1 MSDATALLQETA
13 DRLAAGSRET
23 AARWLDVA
31 PGASQAYGNER
42 LAIISHYC
50 LEIAAT
56 GWKATDSVDAYLG
69 IVAAG
74 ADWDELQ
81 RISDSGLALTGYSYE
96 PSAAYFTC
104 ARHLA
109 EQERLATLPEIERT
123 GKAIRDQFSHASSLQ
138 TLYYRAAADSAP
150 LLSATEYAAW
160 LELLRVSVSVSRDHL
175 SRFIE
180 ADVAVPFAYLL
191 DLYRLAPA
199 AAMAYLDILPIL
211 NRTLDQADKTVIE
224 NLCRRLV
231 DQDPAAFMLHLADLL
246 DADAQLTM
254 TALTAGEQIDNV
266 IVLDRFMAQ
275 SQALPLD
282 RPAVIAAWL
291 RRGLEAAGDNVPA
304 AVAWVA
310 AESLTSIETLRHL
323 EGQVRYADHR
333 RLFELLAEAVCGDK
347 MVVTAED
354 EPADLRRPGT
364 LDNLMASSDGRCI
377 YLPAEVDLFD
387 HETGNFGFYKV
398 SLFHQL
404 AYREFGCFAL
414 LDVIKVELETYPDQ
428 RRAERL
434 FLLLEDMRIDWRL
447 AEKYPGL
454 VPQIAQQKY
463 EACRLRGGGQVT
475 FAGRML
481 EALMLFGLDVPLQDI
496 KSDLPEDLQE
506 RFTQLTIS
514 LAALR
519 ADGETAEHS
528 LQALRRCYSL
538 IFGDETDPVEGQS
551 QTVALLAE
559 EFPEPVSYRG
569 ELDVEEAVSALK
581 VESLVEELA
590 EEWQTEG
597 DDTSLGAGL
606 IDPEFLDIDD
616 LESGEVGEGVG
627 VIIEELSK
635 KLDVD
640 LETLAGSSREE
651 VLELFGGM
659 AMASRDAVRFH
670 YDEWDYLIRDYRSA
684 WCTLLEHRD
693 IEPDEDYVSRTM
705 VEHDSLARRIRQELN
720 KVRPEMLRKV
730 RGVHEGEELDL
741 ERSVAYFVDRK
752 TGFSPDENIYVQ
764 RQRRERD
771 VSTLFLLDMSASTD
785 DIIPDP
791 EAEPVLDSDNEDDDY
806 IMDYFRQRKAYEDQA
821 RRIIDLEKE
830 SVILMCE
837 GLEQLG
843 DAYSVCGFSGYGR
856 DQVDYYLCKD
866 FDEPLDARSR
876 GRIGGI
882 KPCRSTRMGPPI
894 RHGTRRLL
902 ETGSRIKAMIII
914 SDGYPQDHD
923 YGADRNS
930 RDYGLMDTM
939 KALSEAKQQGVLTY
953 CLTVDPSGHDYLRE
967 MCPDSQYMVIQD
979 LDQLPEELSRVYR
992 SLTG

>member
-1 MSDATALLQETA
+1 MSDTSALLQQTA
-13 DRLAAGSRET
+13 DRLAAGSRDT
-23 AARWLDVA
+23 AARWLEVA
-31 PGASQAYGNER
+31 PAAAQIYGDES
-42 LAIISHYC
+42 LAVISGYC

-56 GWKATDSVDAYLG
+56 GWKATDSVDAYLSV
-69 IVAAG
+69 VAAG
-74 ADWDELQ
+74 TDWDDLQ
-81 RISDSGLALTGYSYE
+81 RISASGLGLTGYSYE

-109 EQERLATLPEIERT
+109 EQDRLTTLPEIERT
-123 GKAIRDQFSHASSLQ
+123 GRAIRDQYSHASSLQ
-138 TLYYRAAADSAP
+138 TLYYRAAADSAAV
-150 LLSATEYAAW
+150 LSVGEYAAW
-160 LELLRVSVSVSRDHL
+160 LELLRVSVSVSREHL

-180 ADVAVPFAYLL
+180 AGAAVSFIYLL

-199 AAMAYLDILPIL
+199 TAMAYLDILPTL
-211 NRTLDQADKTVIE
+211 TRTLDLAERVFVDD
-224 NLCRRLV
+224 LCRRLA
-231 DQDPAAFMLHLADLL
+231 DQDPAAFMLHLAELL
-246 DADAQLTM
+246 ESDPQLTM
-254 TALTAGEQIDNV
+254 TALAAAEQIKNV
-266 IVLDRFMAQ
+266 IVLDSFM
-275 SQALPLD
+275 SESRRLPLD
-282 RPAVIAAWL
+282 KPAVIASWL
-291 RRGLEAAGDNVPA
+291 RQGLTAAGENLPA
-304 AVAWVA
+304 ALAWVA
-310 AESLTSIETLRHL
+310 VESSSSIEALRHL
-323 EGQVRYADHR
+323 EGQVRYTDHR

-347 MVVTAED
+347 MIVTAD
-354 EPADLRRPGT
+354 EEQADLRRPGS
-364 LDNLMASSDGRCI
+364 LDNLLASSDGRCV

-387 HETGNFGFYKV
+387 NEPGNFGFYKV

-404 AYREFGCFAL
+404 AYREFGCFAML
-414 LDVIKVELETYPDQ
+414 GFIKTELERFPDM

-447 AEKYPGL
+447 VERYPGL
-454 VPQIAQQKY
+454 VTQIAEQK
-463 EACRLRGGGQVT
+463 EMARHLRGGGQVT
-475 FAGRML
+475 DAGQML
-481 EALMLFGLDVPLQDI
+481 EALMLFGLDVPSEEI
-496 KSDLPEDLQE
+496 MAELPASLED
-506 RFTQLTIS
+506 RFVQLLVPLS
-514 LAALR
+514 VLR
-519 ADGETAEHS
+519 LEGSTASHS
-528 LQALRRCYSL
+528 LQALQACYPL
-538 IFGDETDPVEGQS
+538 IFGNEADAAAPEPQA
-551 QTVALLAE
+551 VALLAE

-581 VESLVEELA
+581 VESLIEELA

-597 DDTSLGAGL
+597 DETSLGAGL
-606 IDPEFLDIDD
+606 IYPEFLDIDD
-616 LESGEVGEGVG
+616 LESGDVGEGVG
-627 VIIEELSK
+627 VIIDELSK
-635 KLDVD
+635 QLDVD

-651 VLELFGGM
+651 ALEMLGGM
-659 AMASRDAVRFH
+659 AMASRDAARFQ
-670 YDEWDYLIRDYRSA
+670 YDEWDYQIRDYRSA

-693 IEPDEDYVSRTM
+693 IDPDEDYVARTM
-705 VEHDSLARRIRQELN
+705 VEHESLARRIRFELN

-752 TGFSPDENIYVQ
+752 AGFQPDENIYVQ

-791 EAEPVLDSDNEDDDY
+791 EAEPVLDQDNEDDDY
-806 IMDYFRQRKAYEDQA
+806 LMDYFRQRKAYEDQA

-866 FDEPLDARSR
+866 FNEPLDARSR

-882 KPCRSTRMGPPI
+882 KPCRSTRMGAPI